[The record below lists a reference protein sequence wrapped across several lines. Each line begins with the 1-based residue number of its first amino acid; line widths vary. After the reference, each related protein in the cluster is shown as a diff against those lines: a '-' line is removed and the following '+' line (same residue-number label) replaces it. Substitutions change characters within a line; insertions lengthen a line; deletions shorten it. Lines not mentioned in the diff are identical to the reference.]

1 LSSTWWYGMHQQ
13 RRCDWSPVNVF
24 YFPSSFLSSHLD
36 FLFGPFK
43 NKIYPLVVVYFNFSL
58 HSFVC
63 YLFCLKCYLK
73 FFFVHEHLV
82 SFIYFIQF
90 GYCFFNWFFLILFMI
105 FFIQFYPWI
114 FYFILISIFLFLFL
128 SIS

>member
-1 LSSTWWYGMHQQ
+1 M
-13 RRCDWSPVNVF
+13 NVF

-73 FFFVHEHLV
+73 FFFLFMNILFHL
-82 SFIYFIQF
+82 FILSNLVIVFLI
-90 GYCFFNWFFLILFMI
+90 GFFLILFMI
-105 FFIQFYPWI
+105 FFIQFYP
-114 FYFILISIFLFLFL
+114 
-128 SIS
+128 